1 MEKGGTRKGKQLVN
15 IFVDVVI
22 ILLCIIVIAKGAI
35 WLVDSAARIA
45 RRLGVSELVIGLTVV
60 AFGTSAPE
68 FGVTI
73 LAACRG
79 MSDISVGNIV
89 GSNIFNLGFIL
100 GGTAIIR
107 SLGTNKTLIR
117 RDGVFLLFGAVLL
130 TVLLWDLSL
139 DRWEGAVLF
148 ILLIGYL
155 GYLYWK
161 REPVES
167 EKPVGELRRRD
178 ILLLLLGM
186 GMVVGGSHFLV
197 ESAVDLAEVIG
208 ISEWVIG
215 ATIVAAGTSTPEFAT
230 SVVAALRGRHG
241 MSVGNLIGSDIFNL
255 FGVLGLAAILRDLP
269 VDTEAQ
275 SNMIALSVMVLAV
288 LVFMRTGWRISRKEG
303 IVLVAAGLAR
313 WVISFT

>member
-1 MEKGGTRKGKQLVN
+1 MN

-22 ILLCIIVIAKGAI
+22 ILICIIVIAKGAM

-45 RRLGVSELVIGLTVV
+45 RRLGISELVIGLTVV

-73 LAACRG
+73 LAAVRG

-100 GGTAIIR
+100 GGTAVIR
-107 SLGTNKTLIR
+107 SLGTNRTLIR
-117 RDGVFLLFGAVLL
+117 RDGAFLLFGAILL
-130 TVLLWDLSL
+130 TFFLWDLSL
-139 DRWEGAVLF
+139 AHYEGAILAT
-148 ILLIGYL
+148 LLIGYI

-161 REPVES
+161 REAIEP

-178 ILLLLLGM
+178 LLFLLLGM

-197 ESAVDLAEVIG
+197 ESAVDLAEAIG

-215 ATIVAAGTSTPEFAT
+215 ATIVAAGTSTPELAT

-255 FGVLGLAAILRDLP
+255 FGVLGLAAILRDLS
-269 VDTEAQ
+269 VDTDAQ
-275 SNMIALSVMVLAV
+275 SNMIALSAMVLLV
-288 LVFMRTGWRISRKEG
+288 LIFMRTGWRISRKEG
-303 IVLVAAGLAR
+303 IVLVIAGLAR
-313 WVISFT
+313 WIISFV